1 MSTSPDDPTPVVAAP
16 EPPVVARM
24 VIELRSDG
32 TTTIARGAI
41 EDCTS
46 GETVAVEARAGSPL
60 EIPAAIAKM
69 LLSTPVIAGDALRAA
84 LPSAADLRAEARARI
99 GRLGA
104 RIRRRLG
111 GRG

>member
-1 MSTSPDDPTPVVAAP
+1 MSSPEDPHPVAATP

-41 EDCTS
+41 EDTVR
-46 GETVAVEARAGSPL
+46 GETVAVEAKVGSPL
-60 EIPAAIAKM
+60 ELPGALAKM
-69 LLSTPVIAGDALRAA
+69 LLSTPALAGEALRAA
-84 LPSAADLRAEARARI
+84 LPSPAELRAEARARI

-104 RIRRRLG
+104 RLRRRLS